1 MVELLQMRND
11 VRIETD
17 HRISAVAVSR
27 SPTRAV
33 EYLGEEVGNLI
44 DPSAT
49 PTSNKQQHMF
59 ILALEQAADIEL
71 GGSYDETKGENG
83 PSWSALM
90 DPDFPL
96 NPAGAYAWQRRR

>member
-1 MVELLQMRND
+1 MRND

-49 PTSNKQQHMF
+49 PTSNKQQHAF
-59 ILALEQAADIEL
+59 IVALEQAADIEL

>member
-1 MVELLQMRND
+1 M
-11 VRIETD
+11 
-17 HRISAVAVSR
+17 
-27 SPTRAV
+27 

-49 PTSNKQQHMF
+49 LTSNKQQHAF

-90 DPDFPL
+90 DSDFPL
-96 NPAGAYAWQRRR
+96 NPAGAYAWQKRR

>member
-1 MVELLQMRND
+1 MSGMRFS
-11 VRIETD
+11 V
-17 HRISAVAVSR
+17 VVGSR
-27 SPTRAV
+27 SPTRTV

-49 PTSNKQQHMF
+49 QISNKQQHAF

-90 DPDFPL
+90 DSDFPL
-96 NPAGAYAWQRRR
+96 NPAGAYAWQKRR